1 MSANLLLEQQ
11 VSWLIFEGCPQGPP
25 LALEVITQTPTL
37 ISLAEQGPA
46 GPVGPR
52 GEQGL
57 QGPPGPQG
65 VSGLEAGYAVDG
77 GNF

>member
-1 MSANLLLEQQ
+1 MSANLILEQQ
-11 VSWLIFEGCPQGPP
+11 VSWLIFEGCSQGPP
-25 LALEVITQTPTL
+25 MALGVVMETPTL
-37 ISLAEQGPA
+37 ISHAEQGPA
-46 GPVGPR
+46 GPIGPR
-52 GEQGL
+52 GE